1 MENKFF
7 LKNTGFL
14 FNVRAKVL
22 ISLKSNIFPVENL
35 NQIPTPE
42 PTPEATP
49 ERTSDPTVFESPKP
63 TKAQTK
69 KSKHKISLLK
79 MQKSFQIKFENKNPD
94 KILL

>member
-22 ISLKSNIFPVENL
+22 ISLKSNIFLVENL
-35 NQIPTPE
+35 NQI